1 MLSSEKVVN
10 FLSQNNKLR
19 GEHRRTIAKLIH
31 TDVFRKTQKNVS
43 TLPNAAKRVRAF
55 GRMYRLNISILA
67 FVGIMFRRRD
77 RTPTRMPFYMQC
89 SQAP

>member
-1 MLSSEKVVN
+1 MCLEK
-10 FLSQNNKLR
+10 
-19 GEHRRTIAKLIH
+19 
-31 TDVFRKTQKNVS
+31 RKKNVL

-77 RTPTRMPFYMQC
+77 RTPSLPFYMQC
-89 SQAP
+89 SEAP